1 MSQHT
6 DTGNQWLNFSRLYE
20 EHTLYYALIAFFWV
34 MVGMFS
40 LGFEINGFSPAQ
52 NLFFNFMW
60 YLSICALMITSLIVF
75 CNTYEVNKY
84 KRYIN
89 TLEQEIEAY
98 LSDEDKETIWDVIEN
113 DGHTL
118 PTNKQRYAI
127 LFLGCYV
134 LFEIFFILAWVKDL
148 ALVWEPNWA
157 SVLIEW
163 VRDNTDFVSDEGVNH
178 QLFAIRIKP
187 SDAELYQLYT
197 SEREFLASSFGA
209 ATALFQVF
217 RTFVGFPLG
226 LLSVA
231 MILWRPMEWLGF
243 SRLDPRHIHSFGSFI
258 FSSIATFVSTFFFII
273 AIFYNMTLDE
283 SAFMLLGIEFWQAKF
298 FFNFSLVF
306 AVLCLKFMVG
316 WFVFWKNVVINRFF

>member
-1 MSQHT
+1 M
-6 DTGNQWLNFSRLYE
+6 
-20 EHTLYYALIAFFWV
+20 
-34 MVGMFS
+34 
-40 LGFEINGFSPAQ
+40 
-52 NLFFNFMW
+52 
-60 YLSICALMITSLIVF
+60 
-75 CNTYEVNKY
+75 
-84 KRYIN
+84 
-89 TLEQEIEAY
+89 
-98 LSDEDKETIWDVIEN
+98 
-113 DGHTL
+113 
-118 PTNKQRYAI
+118 
-127 LFLGCYV
+127 
-134 LFEIFFILAWVKDL
+134 
-148 ALVWEPNWA
+148 
-157 SVLIEW
+157 
-163 VRDNTDFVSDEGVNH
+163 NH

-217 RTFVGFPLG
+217 RTFVGLPLG

-258 FSSIATFVSTFFFII
+258 YSSIATFVSTFFFII